1 MLPRPRRPHDQLLSP
16 ATSAAGG
23 VRSVIIAG
31 IGGLLLGHILWL
43 ILISLAT
50 TSSSINIWVLVI
62 SVLVAVGAIVVGRR
76 ARRGYQNKDFVRA
89 AFLGA
94 LPVSPVIFTLIV
106 LGQTYL

>member
-1 MLPRPRRPHDQLLSP
+1 MLPRSRRPHDQLLSQTTQ
-16 ATSAAGG
+16 ASN
-23 VRSVIIAG
+23 VRSLVIAG

-50 TSSSINIWVLVI
+50 GSSSVNTWVLAISLLVI
-62 SVLVAVGAIVVGRR
+62 IGAVLVGRR
-76 ARRGYQNKDFVRA
+76 ALQCYRGKDFVRA